1 MKKTVPDYLIAGGHW
16 HNFDAIL
23 HAILKKT
30 RLPAPKVA
38 YIGAANGEHKD
49 FFRRT
54 EKSLL
59 LAGAAE
65 VKHARID
72 CSGWQRLCVESD
84 IIFVSGGDVFAGME
98 ILRRAQAVEL
108 LRRLHSQGKIFIG
121 VSAGSIMLAKQWLV
135 WPDAHDEKKFRVF
148 PCLGIADVFCDT
160 HDEPEWTE
168 LKTLVAH
175 LPPGNIGVGLR
186 SGSAIAVTGGEVE
199 VITGKVDVIDNV
211 SRGRLD
217 APQAGGKS
225 CKFKES

>member
-1 MKKTVPDYLIAGGHW
+1 
-16 HNFDAIL
+16 
-23 HAILKKT
+23 
-30 RLPAPKVA
+30 
-38 YIGAANGEHKD
+38 
-49 FFRRT
+49 
-54 EKSLL
+54 LL

-148 PCLGIADVFCDT
+148 PA
-160 HDEPEWTE
+160 W
-168 LKTLVAH
+168 A
-175 LPPGNIGVGLR
+175 LPMFL
-186 SGSAIAVTGGEVE
+186 
-199 VITGKVDVIDNV
+199 
-211 SRGRLD
+211 
-217 APQAGGKS
+217 
-225 CKFKES
+225 